1 MTQSTRIQ
9 YAVGTL
15 GKTVAARLLP
25 GTDLMTGIEE
35 ICQENNISY
44 AQISTCFGSL
54 QKSGYFVLVPDP
66 SVNLG
71 ANYGTLQQR
80 QGPIEFLNGT
90 GIVCQ
95 REQTYEIH
103 LHGTFCDKE
112 GAVFGGHLVKGEN
125 PVYTVDLLITEVLGM
140 DLLRARDE
148 ESGMNQFYP
157 VAHGQKEPKM
167 VHLEENIEQ

>member
-1 MTQSTRIQ
+1 MKQPTRIQ
-9 YAVGTL
+9 YASGSL
-15 GKTVAARLLP
+15 GKAVAARLLP
-25 GTDLMTGIEE
+25 GTDLMSGIEE
-35 ICQENNISY
+35 LCRENHISY

-54 QKSGYFVLVPDP
+54 QKSSYHYLVSDP

-71 ANYGTLQQR
+71 ANYGKLQQK

-90 GIVCQ
+90 GLVCQ
-95 REQTYEIH
+95 RDDAYEIH
-103 LHGTFCDKE
+103 LHGTFCDDQ
-112 GAVFGGHLVKGEN
+112 GTVFGGHLVKGEN

-140 DLLRARDE
+140 NLLRALDE

-167 VHLEENIEQ
+167 IKRLKK